1 MRMASFIH
9 HTRALS
15 PNLRFARHYGEMVL
29 VMFIGMFAFGLLES
43 PFFSFGEL
51 LEDAPAAGLA
61 VMGFNMTVPMV
72 AWMRYRGHGWAPTT
86 EMAASMVVPTVLAI
100 ALYGASVVTDGH
112 TLMGIQHTIMF
123 PAMLAVMLLRRDEYS
138 H

>member
-1 MRMASFIH
+1 VSGLFVSF
-9 HTRALS
+9 S
-15 PNLRFARHYGEMVL
+15 
-29 VMFIGMFAFGLLES
+29 
-43 PFFSFGEL
+43 EL
-51 LEDAPAAGLA
+51 LEDSPAAGLSLMA
-61 VMGFNMTVPMV
+61 FNMTAPML
-72 AWMRYRGHGWAPTT
+72 AWMRYRGHGWAATT

-100 ALYGASVVTDGH
+100 ALYAASVVTDGH